1 MCEACDTMMNFN
13 PYDEGFEAGQLAEQN
28 RIIAL
33 LETKS
38 SEFAESHDWAD
49 VELLTYVISLIK
61 EDVAERRQ
69 TQMSEYGDKGEN
81 E

>member
-33 LETKS
+33 LEANASFFTTI
-38 SEFAESHDWAD
+38 EGGTLVNYAD
-49 VELLTYVISLIK
+49 DAIALI
-61 EDVAERRQ
+61 
-69 TQMSEYGDKGEN
+69 KGEN
-81 E
+81 K